1 MPPRV
6 HRFLRAVHKYAGLTA
21 CAWLLVLALTGIA
34 LDHHEWRWLN
44 QNSVPAAWTSPQIG
58 RLVPGTIMRHIA
70 VAGGTVVGASERGT
84 WRSADAGKTWTLVAF
99 TARSGQ
105 PQVYG
110 FAELDR
116 HGFAGLYLA
125 TDDGLWATDAGGG
138 SARRVALAGVRLT
151 AISPGADAAS
161 LVAVRDSSAL
171 VRILPAAG
179 QANAIALG
187 SGAGPGVTGLTKTL
201 PFARSL
207 MDIHF
212 GHGMLPGRWAIRLN
226 DLGGVGMAVLA
237 LTGVGYWWVTRR
249 GRRKLLSMRAQR
261 GTMRWLHRFHGPLV
275 GLAAAVPI
283 LYLSLTAIPLDH
295 IYGFLG
301 WAEGRTVA
309 RSSLPPGFQAWS
321 LDHEIE
327 GVAAWPNDPAGLI
340 IATRFGL
347 LESHDGGRNWRPD
360 ASLPVPDGDAGGN
373 VFRVE
378 DQIFAGFG
386 RGGNFVR
393 GPGDAAWRKL
403 TGPKTAIT
411 GASRDGGTWYVKN
424 SKAIY
429 RTGAAPDVLSDTR
442 IAVRNAASG
451 TPLFLMMADLHAGV
465 LIHDQ
470 FKWLNDVFAVLAVL
484 LALSG
489 PLIWLKRKWI

>member
-1 MPPRV
+1 MPPRI

-21 CAWLLVLALTGIA
+21 CAWLLVLGLTGVA

-44 QNSVPAAWTSPQIG
+44 QMSVPASWTSPQIG
-58 RLVPGTIMRHIA
+58 RLVPATIIRHIA
-70 VAGGTVVGASERGT
+70 VANGTILGASERGT
-84 WRSADAGKTWTLVAF
+84 WRSSDAGKTWTSVIF
-99 TARSGQ
+99 TKRAGQ

-125 TDDGLWATDAGGG
+125 TDDGLWAADAGGE
-138 SARRVALAGVRLT
+138 SARRVALAGARLT

-161 LVAVRDSSAL
+161 LVAVRDRSAM
-171 VRILPAAG
+171 VRIVPASGAVT
-179 QANAIALG
+179 AIALG
-187 SGAGPGVTGLTKTL
+187 PNVTGLAATMPL
-201 PFARSL
+201 GRAV
-207 MDIHF
+207 MDVHF
-212 GHGMLPGRWAIRLN
+212 GHGLLPGRWSIRLN
-226 DLGGVGMAVLA
+226 DLGGVALAVLA
-237 LTGVGYWWVTRR
+237 LTGLGYWWVTRR
-249 GRRKLLSMRAQR
+249 GRRALLSMRAQR

-275 GLAAAVPI
+275 GLAAALPI

-309 RSSLPPGFQAWS
+309 RSSLPPGFKAWS
-321 LDHEIE
+321 LDDEIE
-327 GVAAWPNDPAGLI
+327 GVVAWPDDPARI
-340 IATRFGL
+340 SIATRFGL
-347 LESHDGGRNWRPD
+347 LESRDGGRSWRAD

-373 VFRVE
+373 MFRV
-378 DQIFAGFG
+378 DDRVFAGFG
-386 RGGNFVR
+386 RSGNFVR
-393 GPGDAAWRKL
+393 APGDAAWRKL
-403 TGPKTAIT
+403 VGPKTAIT

-429 RTGAAPDVLSDTR
+429 RATDGSDAMTDSR

-465 LIHDQ
+465 MIHEQ
-470 FKWLNDVFAVLAVL
+470 FKWLNDVFAGLALL

>member
-6 HRFLRAVHKYAGLTA
+6 HRLLRTVHKYAGLTA
-21 CAWLLVLALTGIA
+21 CAWLLVLGLTGIA

-44 QNSVPAAWTSPQIG
+44 QNSVPASWTSPQIG

-70 VAGGTVVGASERGT
+70 VADGTVLGASERGT
-84 WRSADAGKTWTLVAF
+84 WRSADAGKSWVPVTFAGR
-99 TARSGQ
+99 AGQ

-110 FAELDR
+110 FADLNR
-116 HGFAGLYLA
+116 RGFAGLYLA

-138 SARRVALAGVRLT
+138 SARRVALAGARLT

-161 LVAVRDSSAL
+161 LVAVRDRSAL
-171 VRILPAAG
+171 VRVDPASGAVTG
-179 QANAIALG
+179 IALRPNV
-187 SGAGPGVTGLTKTL
+187 AGLAATMPAGR
-201 PFARSL
+201 AL

-212 GHGMLPGRWAIRLN
+212 GHGMLPGRWAIWLN
-226 DLGGVGMAVLA
+226 DLGGAALAMLA

-249 GRRKLLSMRAQR
+249 GRRALLSMRAQR

-275 GLAAAVPI
+275 GLVAALPI
-283 LYLSLTAIPLDH
+283 LYLALTAIPLNH

-309 RSSLPPGFQAWS
+309 RASLPPGFKAWT
-321 LDHEIE
+321 LDHEVE
-327 GVAAWPNDPAGLI
+327 GVVAWPGEPNRLS

-347 LESHDGGRNWRPD
+347 LESRDGGHSWRPD
-360 ASLPVPDGDAGGN
+360 TSLPVPDGDAGGN

-378 DQIFAGFG
+378 DQVFAGFG
-386 RGGNFVR
+386 PGGNFVR
-393 GPGDAAWRKL
+393 GPGDPAWRKL
-403 TGPKTAIT
+403 AGPKTAIT
-411 GASRDGGTWYVKN
+411 SASRDGSVWYVKN

-429 RTGAAPDVLSDTR
+429 RTGTAGDSLSDSK
-442 IAVRNAASG
+442 IAVRNAAAG
-451 TPLFLMMADLHAGV
+451 TPLFLMMADLHAGAM
-465 LIHDQ
+465 IHAQ
-470 FKWLNDVFAVLAVL
+470 FKWLNDLFAVLAVL